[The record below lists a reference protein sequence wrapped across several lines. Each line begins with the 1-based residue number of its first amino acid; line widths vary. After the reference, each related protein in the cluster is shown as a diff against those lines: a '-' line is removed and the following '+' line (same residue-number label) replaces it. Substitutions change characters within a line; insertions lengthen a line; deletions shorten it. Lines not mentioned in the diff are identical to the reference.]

1 MIDEISMASKE
12 QEAGISQIND
22 AVTQLDQQTQRN
34 AQIANKTQTNAIQTD
49 QIAKEI
55 VEDASKKEI

>member
-1 MIDEISMASKE
+1 MASKE